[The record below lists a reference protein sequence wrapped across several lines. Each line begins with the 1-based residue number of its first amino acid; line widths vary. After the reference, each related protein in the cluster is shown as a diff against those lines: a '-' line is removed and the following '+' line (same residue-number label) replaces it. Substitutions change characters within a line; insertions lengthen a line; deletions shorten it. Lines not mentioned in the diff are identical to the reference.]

1 MSRTIRLHLDPDTA
15 SPAASGRE
23 LRVAPRIACEIP
35 VLATIDGQEY
45 STNICDISASGLA
58 IFLTRA
64 VELGEVYR
72 LSFCLPTDPNDEID
86 CAGLV
91 RSYRKAGDENLI
103 GMELHN
109 LEIGARR
116 SIADF
121 IHGGLEAAVLGEQ
134 RPRWSSTTDVGTA
147 TVFDALDE
155 ERSVLRW
162 TPGLPALF
170 DQVAQVIRE
179 LETVFVPTLSST
191 LTEGQQVYLEVVPP
205 LSHAVFRM
213 LGEVVWVER
222 GAHHSSVDGVGLRL
236 GGLSALDRH
245 LLDSIRSYYV
255 AEAARY
261 Q

>member
-1 MSRTIRLHLDPDTA
+1 MSRTTFVHYAPDAT
-15 SPAASGRE
+15 SPAARGRE

-35 VLATIDGQEY
+35 VVATIDGQEY

-64 VELGEVYR
+64 VELGEVYS
-72 LSFCLPTDPNDEID
+72 LSFSLPTEPDDEIS

-91 RSYRKAGDENLI
+91 RSYRDAGDENLI

-109 LEIGARR
+109 LEVGARR

-121 IHGGLEAAVLGEQ
+121 IHWGLEAAVLGEQ
-134 RPRWSSTTDVGTA
+134 RPRWTTTVDVGTA
-147 TVFDALDE
+147 TLFDALDD
-155 ERSVLRW
+155 ERQVLRW

-170 DQVAQVIRE
+170 DQVAQVICE
-179 LETVFVPTLSST
+179 LETVFVPTLSSS
-191 LTEGQQVYLEVVPP
+191 LTEGQQVYLEVIPP

-222 GAHHSSVDGVGLRL
+222 GAHQDSVDGVGLRL
-236 GGLSALDRH
+236 GGLSPIDRH
-245 LLDSIRSYYV
+245 LLESIRSYYV